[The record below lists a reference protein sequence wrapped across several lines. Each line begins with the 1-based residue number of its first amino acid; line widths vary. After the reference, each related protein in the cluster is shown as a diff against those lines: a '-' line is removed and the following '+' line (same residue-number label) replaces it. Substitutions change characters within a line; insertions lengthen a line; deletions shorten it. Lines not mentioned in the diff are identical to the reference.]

1 MSQVMENGRPLAG
14 YRYNEDG
21 TVRSLTL
28 GSSLYTEYTY
38 DMDKNLSRMW
48 TRLGK
53 DTLLVD
59 NSYQYDGNG
68 NRTQKQTQDGLT
80 RYAYDANNRLVEVA
94 YPGMNGVTDTEY
106 LHYDHAGNRTERIRG
121 NVHEYYHY
129 DACNRLT
136 EITDG
141 IRQVKHYTY
150 DNSGNML
157 SDGEMSYLYDGF
169 GRLEQVTKADGSFQK
184 NHYDAE
190 GLRAEMEENGQL
202 VKFLYNEDRE
212 AVAEEESDGNV
223 IRYIRGL
230 GLVSSDSEK
239 AKTYYHYVSDEQG
252 SITHVING
260 EDKESGELPQENVQ
274 PQVLNHYEYD
284 AFGNTVSCEEQVH
297 NRFRYTGEQYDPLTG
312 QYYLRA
318 RYYNPVIARFTQED
332 TYYGDGLNLYTYCRN
347 NPILNHDPTGHGTK
361 ENSPYSRKEQ
371 QYIDA
376 GADPDTARLAA
387 QCYPDAKSKQ
397 DLYNKYKKQGYSA
410 QDAKKLANRE
420 IIHGEEAT
428 KKYIKDNNVKKS
440 GPDYTATSPRDNVNT
455 DWRTQERLNAQR
467 NASNSRL
474 MPMNL
479 QFFAAKRDEGGNKS
493 GSKTVPNPNGKKGGV
508 AHQSVIDDIKTDAE
522 KRGLTYDTEY
532 KYDTTGGYKNSRYAD
547 VVVYDSKGRV
557 MEIHQVGRT
566 TKRTGAPV
574 SRERKAI
581 RDIRSSVEYNGAKII
596 YHPYDR

>member
-1 MSQVMENGRPLAG
+1 
-14 YRYNEDG
+14 
-21 TVRSLTL
+21 
-28 GSSLYTEYTY
+28 
-38 DMDKNLSRMW
+38 
-48 TRLGK
+48 
-53 DTLLVD
+53 
-59 NSYQYDGNG
+59 
-68 NRTQKQTQDGLT
+68 
-80 RYAYDANNRLVEVA
+80 
-94 YPGMNGVTDTEY
+94 
-106 LHYDHAGNRTERIRG
+106 
-121 NVHEYYHY
+121 
-129 DACNRLT
+129 
-136 EITDG
+136 
-141 IRQVKHYTY
+141 
-150 DNSGNML
+150 ML

-169 GRLEQVTKADGSFQK
+169 GRLEQVTKTDGSFQK

-202 VKFLYNEDRE
+202 VKFLYNENRE

-230 GLVSSDSEK
+230 GLISSDSEK

-260 EDKESGELPQENVQ
+260 EEKESGELPQEDVQ
-274 PQVLNHYEYD
+274 SRVLNHYEYD
-284 AFGNTVSCEEQVH
+284 AFGNTIRCEEQVH
-297 NRFRYTGEQYDPLTG
+297 NRFRYTGEQYDPITQ

-318 RYYNPVIARFTQED
+318 RYYNPVIGRFIQED
-332 TYYGDGLNLYTYCRN
+332 TYYGDGLNLYTYCQN
-347 NPILNHDPTGHGTK
+347 NPVLYHDPTGHGTK

-467 NASNSRL
+467 NAGAGKGNES
-474 MPMNL
+474 
-479 QFFAAKRDEGGNKS
+479 GNK
-493 GSKTVPNPNGKKGGV
+493 T
-508 AHQSVIDDIKTDAE
+508 
-522 KRGLTYDTEY
+522 R
-532 KYDTTGGYKNSRYAD
+532 
-547 VVVYDSKGRV
+547 VVLL
-557 MEIHQVGRT
+557 H
-566 TKRTGAPV
+566 
-574 SRERKAI
+574 
-581 RDIRSSVEYNGAKII
+581 
-596 YHPYDR
+596 

>member
-1 MSQVMENGRPLAG
+1 
-14 YRYNEDG
+14 
-21 TVRSLTL
+21 
-28 GSSLYTEYTY
+28 
-38 DMDKNLSRMW
+38 
-48 TRLGK
+48 
-53 DTLLVD
+53 
-59 NSYQYDGNG
+59 
-68 NRTQKQTQDGLT
+68 
-80 RYAYDANNRLVEVA
+80 
-94 YPGMNGVTDTEY
+94 
-106 LHYDHAGNRTERIRG
+106 
-121 NVHEYYHY
+121 
-129 DACNRLT
+129 
-136 EITDG
+136 
-141 IRQVKHYTY
+141 
-150 DNSGNML
+150 
-157 SDGEMSYLYDGF
+157 
-169 GRLEQVTKADGSFQK
+169 
-184 NHYDAE
+184 
-190 GLRAEMEENGQL
+190 MEENGQL
-202 VKFLYNEDRE
+202 VKFLYNDDRE

-230 GLVSSDSEK
+230 GLISSDSEK
-239 AKTYYHYVSDEQG
+239 AKTYYHYASDEQG

-332 TYYGDGLNLYTYCRN
+332 TYYGDGLNLYTYCQN

-387 QCYPDAKSKQ
+387 ECYPDAKSKQ

-467 NASNSRL
+467 NAGAGKGNES
-474 MPMNL
+474 
-479 QFFAAKRDEGGNKS
+479 GNKTRVVKYVVENV
-493 GSKTVPNPNGKKGGV
+493 GKTFSANAIVKFLK
-508 AHQSVIDDIKTDAE
+508 SE
-522 KRGLTYDTEY
+522 
-532 KYDTTGGYKNSRYAD
+532 
-547 VVVYDSKGRV
+547 GR
-557 MEIHQVGRT
+557 
-566 TKRTGAPV
+566 
-574 SRERKAI
+574 SL
-581 RDIRSSVEYNGAKII
+581 SVESVYNYLEWLEKAFVI
-596 YHPYDR
+596 YRCQRYDLQGKSVLKTQEKFYLADASLKYCMMGFNPQSAGGIRP

>member
-1 MSQVMENGRPLAG
+1 M
-14 YRYNEDG
+14 
-21 TVRSLTL
+21 
-28 GSSLYTEYTY
+28 
-38 DMDKNLSRMW
+38 
-48 TRLGK
+48 
-53 DTLLVD
+53 
-59 NSYQYDGNG
+59 
-68 NRTQKQTQDGLT
+68 
-80 RYAYDANNRLVEVA
+80 
-94 YPGMNGVTDTEY
+94 
-106 LHYDHAGNRTERIRG
+106 AGNRTERIRG
-121 NVHEYYHY
+121 AVHEQYLY
-129 DACNRLT
+129 DECNRLLQ
-136 EITDG
+136 ITDG
-141 IRQVKHYTY
+141 ADTVKNYTY

-202 VKFLYNEDRE
+202 VKFLYNENRE
-212 AVAEEESDGNV
+212 AAAEEESDGNV

-230 GLVSSDSEK
+230 GLISSDSEK

-260 EDKESGELPQENVQ
+260 EEKESGELPQEDVQ
-274 PQVLNHYEYD
+274 SRVLNHYEYD
-284 AFGNTVSCEEQVH
+284 AFGNTIRCEEQVH

-332 TYYGDGLNLYTYCRN
+332 TYYGDGLNLYTYCQN
-347 NPILNHDPTGHGTK
+347 NPILYHDPTGHGTK
-361 ENSPYSRKEQ
+361 ENSPYSRNEQ
-371 QYIDA
+371 RYIDA

-455 DWRTQERLNAQR
+455 DWRTQERVNAQR
-467 NASNSRL
+467 NAGAGKGNESGNKTSYGKSSEKLNWDAIVSKKGETRVEHIKRHTVQNNSRETHSVFNGNPIDMVNDAWEQRHL
-474 MPMNL
+474 VEPIS
-479 QFFAAKRDEGGNKS
+479 DEMGGTIYNI
-493 GSKTVPNPNGKKGGV
+493 P
-508 AHQSVIDDIKTDAE
+508 
-522 KRGLTYDTEY
+522 
-532 KYDTTGGYKNSRYAD
+532 YKNAGYESGY
-547 VVVYDSKGRV
+547 
-557 MEIHQVGRT
+557 IN
-566 TKRTGAPV
+566 TGAQMDYITIVTLDESTDLITAFP
-574 SRERKAI
+574 SFG
-581 RDIRSSVEYNGAKII
+581 D
-596 YHPYDR
+596 YHK

>member
-1 MSQVMENGRPLAG
+1 
-14 YRYNEDG
+14 
-21 TVRSLTL
+21 
-28 GSSLYTEYTY
+28 
-38 DMDKNLSRMW
+38 
-48 TRLGK
+48 
-53 DTLLVD
+53 
-59 NSYQYDGNG
+59 
-68 NRTQKQTQDGLT
+68 
-80 RYAYDANNRLVEVA
+80 
-94 YPGMNGVTDTEY
+94 
-106 LHYDHAGNRTERIRG
+106 
-121 NVHEYYHY
+121 
-129 DACNRLT
+129 
-136 EITDG
+136 
-141 IRQVKHYTY
+141 
-150 DNSGNML
+150 ML

-184 NHYDAE
+184 NHYNAE

-202 VKFLYNEDRE
+202 VKFLYNENRE

-223 IRYIRGL
+223 IRYIRRL
-230 GLVSSDSEK
+230 GLISSDSEK

-260 EDKESGELPQENVQ
+260 EEKESGELPQEDVQ
-274 PQVLNHYEYD
+274 SRVLNHYEYD

-332 TYYGDGLNLYTYCRN
+332 TYYGDGLNLYTYCQN

-387 QCYPDAKSKQ
+387 ECYPDAKSKQ

-467 NASNSRL
+467 NAGAGKGNES
-474 MPMNL
+474 
-479 QFFAAKRDEGGNKS
+479 GNKS
-493 GSKTVPNPNGKKGGV
+493 GKYSVGDATFMDADDAFVSNISRRTDVDTNGYLDVIAHGTPNGIQITHNGQHMTV
-508 AHQSVIDDIKTDAE
+508 DHRTASRLIQNSD
-522 KRGLTYDTEY
+522 
-532 KYDTTGGYKNSRYAD
+532 GYNGQTIRLLSCN
-547 VVVYDSKGRV
+547 
-557 MEIHQVGRT
+557 
-566 TKRTGAPV
+566 TGALDNGFAQNLANKLNVEVYAPTNYLWSTPDGNYFV
-574 SRERKAI
+574 AGMNNLRLPDMNNRETFKLF
-581 RDIRSSVEYNGAKII
+581 SPGGN
-596 YHPYDR
+596 

>member
-1 MSQVMENGRPLAG
+1 
-14 YRYNEDG
+14 
-21 TVRSLTL
+21 
-28 GSSLYTEYTY
+28 
-38 DMDKNLSRMW
+38 
-48 TRLGK
+48 
-53 DTLLVD
+53 
-59 NSYQYDGNG
+59 
-68 NRTQKQTQDGLT
+68 
-80 RYAYDANNRLVEVA
+80 
-94 YPGMNGVTDTEY
+94 
-106 LHYDHAGNRTERIRG
+106 
-121 NVHEYYHY
+121 
-129 DACNRLT
+129 
-136 EITDG
+136 
-141 IRQVKHYTY
+141 
-150 DNSGNML
+150 ML

-230 GLVSSDSEK
+230 GLISSDSEK
-239 AKTYYHYVSDEQG
+239 AKTYYHYASDEQG

-332 TYYGDGLNLYTYCRN
+332 TYYGDGLNLYTYCQN
-347 NPILNHDPTGHGTK
+347 NPVLYHDPTGHGTK
-361 ENSPYSRKEQ
+361 ENSPYSRNEQ
-371 QYIDA
+371 QYIDV
-376 GADPDTARLAA
+376 GADLDTARLAA

-474 MPMNL
+474 LPMNL
-479 QFFAAKRDEGGNKS
+479 QFFAAKGDESGNKS
-493 GSKTVPNPNGKKGGV
+493 VSGSANTGQGFSSRGYNPQPGERTLEGYVKNNANPEISLNTQSPGFNNGNGDVGGVFKRFGAESHGGVSPHVHQPQRNVAPNGSVYGSVGTKTSNGGV
-508 AHQSVIDDIKTDAE
+508 TSPSPKDVKQ
-522 KRGLTYDTEY
+522 LYEY
-532 KYDTTGGYKNSRYAD
+532 LNNGKY
-547 VVVYDSKGRV
+547 
-557 MEIHQVGRT
+557 Q
-566 TKRTGAPV
+566 
-574 SRERKAI
+574 
-581 RDIRSSVEYNGAKII
+581 
-596 YHPYDR
+596 

>member
-1 MSQVMENGRPLAG
+1 M
-14 YRYNEDG
+14 
-21 TVRSLTL
+21 
-28 GSSLYTEYTY
+28 
-38 DMDKNLSRMW
+38 
-48 TRLGK
+48 
-53 DTLLVD
+53 
-59 NSYQYDGNG
+59 
-68 NRTQKQTQDGLT
+68 
-80 RYAYDANNRLVEVA
+80 
-94 YPGMNGVTDTEY
+94 
-106 LHYDHAGNRTERIRG
+106 
-121 NVHEYYHY
+121 
-129 DACNRLT
+129 
-136 EITDG
+136 
-141 IRQVKHYTY
+141 
-150 DNSGNML
+150 
-157 SDGEMSYLYDGF
+157 
-169 GRLEQVTKADGSFQK
+169 TKTDGSFQK

-202 VKFLYNEDRE
+202 VKFLYNENRE

-230 GLVSSDSEK
+230 GLISSDSEK

-332 TYYGDGLNLYTYCRN
+332 TYYGDGLNLYTYCQN
-347 NPILNHDPTGHGTK
+347 NPILYHDPTGHGTK
-361 ENSPYSRKEQ
+361 ENSPYSRNEQ

-455 DWRTQERLNAQR
+455 DWRTQNRLNAQR
-467 NASNSRL
+467 EAGAGKSGRNTGTVWDNITSTADN
-474 MPMNL
+474 MPATEIPATFKIDL
-479 QFFAAKRDEGGNKS
+479 GGN
-493 GSKTVPNPNGKKGGV
+493 TNYVNPETGTNTLWTNSNATKHMGEYVGRFGGESWSIGTRSQ
-508 AHQSVIDDIKTDAE
+508 AMLESYSASLNKAMETIGIEAPG
-522 KRGLTYDTEY
+522 RYFGTYGNWELGINTE
-532 KYDTTGGYKNSRYAD
+532 TG
-547 VVVYDSKGRV
+547 VVYHAR
-557 MEIHQVGRT
+557 ML
-566 TKRTGAPV
+566 
-574 SRERKAI
+574 
-581 RDIRSSVEYNGAKII
+581 N
-596 YHPYDR
+596 